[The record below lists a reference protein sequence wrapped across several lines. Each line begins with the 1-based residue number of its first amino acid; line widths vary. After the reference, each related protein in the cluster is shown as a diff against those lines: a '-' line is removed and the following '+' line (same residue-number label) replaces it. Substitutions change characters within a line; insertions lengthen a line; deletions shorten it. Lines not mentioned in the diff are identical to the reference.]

1 MWWYY
6 FYSRQRMQRVPGKN
20 EIANFQFIR
29 NLISTEELRC
39 HNSFNEKIYA
49 AITDYLGNHLSEWK
63 STGFIPVADAV
74 SIFNLIDELSGGS
87 RFWSEEVE
95 LRVEDAV
102 LEIQELIDSLEE

>member
-1 MWWYY
+1 M
-6 FYSRQRMQRVPGKN
+6 
-20 EIANFQFIR
+20 
-29 NLISTEELRC
+29 NLSDMIVGENGLLAELRC